1 MVYKKVAR
9 IEEQISAVGI
19 GCWNFG
25 GDWDTSNDDNAISIV
40 HAAIDKG
47 INLFDVAP
55 VYGWHHAEKVLGRAL
70 KGGKREKVVIA
81 SKCGLVWNEKHESVN
96 DLSRKN
102 ILREIDESL
111 ERLQTDYI
119 DIYQLHWPDPKTPI
133 EETAQVLCDIK
144 KAGKIRHVGLS
155 NFSQAD
161 METFMTMVDVDCQQG
176 LYNMLERNTS
186 SYHGIP
192 LAYKTEKE
200 MLPNVRKYGQA
211 FLPYSPLLQ
220 GLLAGKFRDGIN
232 FSSRDI
238 RSENPK
244 FSPEKFGPYYEGYKK
259 IQAIADEMEKPISQV
274 ALNWLRQ
281 NDAVTSIINGIS
293 SLDQLDKNIACTTWD
308 IPDNYMAKL
317 NAAIAEFENM

>member
-1 MVYKKVAR
+1 MIYKKVDR
-9 IEEQISAVGI
+9 IEEKISAIGI

-25 GDWDTSNDDNAISIV
+25 GDWDTSNDDNAIAIV
-40 HAAIDKG
+40 HEAVERG

-70 KGGKREKVVIA
+70 KGGLRQKVLIA
-81 SKCGLVWNEKHESVN
+81 SKCGLVWNEKHESHN

-119 DIYQLHWPDPKTPI
+119 DIYQLHWPDPSTPI
-133 EETAQVLCDIK
+133 EETAQVLSEIK
-144 KAGKIRHVGLS
+144 QAGKIRHIGLS
-155 NFSQAD
+155 NFSQKD
-161 METFMTMVDVDCQQG
+161 VETFMSMVEIDEQQG

-192 LAYKTEKE
+192 LEYKTEKE

-211 FLPYSPLLQ
+211 FLPYSPLMQ
-220 GLLAGKFRDGIN
+220 GLLAGKFRGGIN
-232 FSSRDI
+232 FSARDI

-244 FSPEKFGPYYEGYKK
+244 FTKGRIEVYYEGYKRV
-259 IQAIADEMEKPISQV
+259 QAIADDMGKPIAQV

-281 NDAVTSIINGIS
+281 KQDVTSIINGVS
-293 SLDQLDKNIACTTWD
+293 SLAQLEKNIEATQWD
-308 IPDNYMAKL
+308 ISEADMARL
-317 NAAIAEFENM
+317 DAAIAEFEDM

>member
-9 IEEQISAVGI
+9 IDEQISAVGI

-25 GDWDTSNDDNAISIV
+25 GDWDTSNDDNAIAIV

-55 VYGWHHAEKVLGRAL
+55 VYGWHHAERVLGRAL

-133 EETAQVLCDIK
+133 EETAQVLSEIK

-155 NFSQAD
+155 NFAQAD
-161 METFMTMVDVDCQQG
+161 MEKFMTMIDIDCQQG

-220 GLLAGKFRDGIN
+220 GLLAGKFRNGIN
-232 FSSRDI
+232 FSARDI

-244 FSPEKFGPYYEGYKK
+244 FTPEKFGPYYEGYKK
-259 IQAIADEMEKPISQV
+259 IQAIADEMEKPIAQV

-281 NDAVTSIINGIS
+281 NDAVTSIINGVS
-293 SLDQLDKNIACTTWD
+293 SLAQLDKNIACTAWD
-308 IPDNYMAKL
+308 IPADYMAKI
-317 NAAIAEFENM
+317 NAAIADFEDM

>member
-9 IEEQISAVGI
+9 IEERISAVGV

-25 GDWDTSNDDNAISIV
+25 GDWDTSDDENAIKIV
-40 HAAIDKG
+40 HAAIDQG

-55 VYGWHHAEKVLGRAL
+55 VYGWFHAERVLGRAL
-70 KGGKREKVVIA
+70 RGGRREKVLIC
-81 SKCGLVWNEKHESVN
+81 SKCGLVWDERHLSVN

-102 ILREIDESL
+102 ILREIDGSL

-133 EETAQVLCDIK
+133 EETAEALIEIK
-144 KAGKIRHVGLS
+144 KAGKIRHAGLS

-161 METFMTMVDVDCQQG
+161 VERFMEIVDIDEQQG
-176 LYNMLERNTS
+176 LYNMFERNTG

-192 LAYKTEKE
+192 LAYRTEKE
-200 MLPNVRKYGQA
+200 MLPTVRKYGQA
-211 FLPYSPLLQ
+211 FLPYSPLFQ
-220 GLLAGKFRDGIN
+220 GLLAGKFRDGLS
-232 FSSRDI
+232 FSARDI

-244 FSPEKFGPYYEGYKK
+244 FAEGRFEVYYERYKR
-259 IQAIADEMEKPISQV
+259 IQTIADEMERPIAQV

-281 NDAVTSIINGIS
+281 KPEVTSIINGVS
-293 SLDQLDKNIACTTWD
+293 SLSQLRKNVASTEWD
-308 IPDNYMAKL
+308 IPDDYMAKI
-317 NAAIAEFENM
+317 NQAIAPFENL